1 MAGKTAKFLARRARF
16 EVPDNTLL
24 LISEQKYVSE
34 KNPYSREKLCPVL
47 AYYVE
52 DDWMHACEKCIELLV
67 SERRGHT
74 LTIHSRDEAVI
85 EQFAL
90 KKPVARVLVN
100 TPATFGALGITTNLF
115 PAMTLGSGSART
127 RFHIGQCFSDESGV
141 HPESRLWCAQG

>member
-1 MAGKTAKFLARRARF
+1 MFRK
-16 EVPDNTLL
+16 E
-24 LISEQKYVSE
+24 
-34 KNPYSREKLCPVL
+34 PYSREKLCPVL

-115 PAMTLGSGSART
+115 PAMTLGSGSAGRGST
-127 RFHIGQCFSDESGV
+127 SDNVSPMNLV
-141 HPESRLWCAQG
+141 YIRKSVMVCARLKICSAPVVRWQRLLPYRRNRPETK